1 MRIEGNSATNVTV
14 RNCRIANNNASYGR
28 GISQT
33 NNISVSY
40 NAMNNTLNVYYLLS
54 KSEEFNVQIINLVGQ
69 VITAELIKFEVDD
82 TKINY
87 FYMRNLQLE
96 CVS

>member
-1 MRIEGNSATNVTV
+1 
-14 RNCRIANNNASYGR
+14 
-28 GISQT
+28 
-33 NNISVSY
+33 
-40 NAMNNTLNVYYLLS
+40 MNNTLNVYYLLS